1 MKVLSRWKSR
11 WIYIYCRYINHLADK
26 QRARETQ
33 KEGKQSILEAL
44 SPMTASVP
52 FPNRAMIVEY
62 LVVTVLGED
71 VDGGGGGVA
80 WCVFVSVCVDART
93 GLCWKT
99 KNSIAFVVRANSLVA
114 LSISRQ

>member
-1 MKVLSRWKSR
+1 MKVLSRWKRR
-11 WIYIYCRYINHLADK
+11 WRYIYCRYTNHLADK

-71 VDGGGGGVA
+71 VDGGGGGGLRGVCLCL
-80 WCVFVSVCVDART
+80 CV
-93 GLCWKT
+93 
-99 KNSIAFVVRANSLVA
+99 
-114 LSISRQ
+114 